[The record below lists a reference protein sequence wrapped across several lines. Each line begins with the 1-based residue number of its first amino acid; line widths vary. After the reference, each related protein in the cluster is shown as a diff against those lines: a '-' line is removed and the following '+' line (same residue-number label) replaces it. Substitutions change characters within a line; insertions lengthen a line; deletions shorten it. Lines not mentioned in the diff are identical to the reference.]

1 MKKEWLVLISRTI
14 ESEQNKISNYAL
26 EYSTGVTDHN
36 LRKAEKTLGSK
47 LPTEL
52 RSLLMQFNG
61 IHEYTIT
68 DKGEKIQVGSIIWDL
83 WSIVEWHFSQTIRG
97 RSKLFCFGHS
107 VLGNCFGYLM
117 DNGKPKDNEIWQSDH
132 ETKSPNGQII
142 WRASN
147 LREFITISLVE
158 SRWY

>member
-26 EYSTGVTDHN
+26 EYPTGVADNN
-36 LRKAEKTLGSK
+36 LRKAEKTLGFK
-47 LPTEL
+47 LSTEL
-52 RSLLMQFNG
+52 RALLMEFNG

-68 DKGEKIQVGSIIWDL
+68 NNGEKIQVGSIIWDL
-83 WSIVEWHFSQTIRG
+83 LSIVEWHFSQTIPEK
-97 RSKLFCFGHS
+97 SKLFCFGHS

-132 ETKSPNGQII
+132 ETKSPNEQII